1 MVGYQAESI
10 EAATFPGL
18 KETLLR
24 SETGGCEAANS
35 DQTGNYNQDDGEEPL
50 QLLGN
55 QISDLDLLYI
65 GLALTSADMIGDD
78 GAGETTDRTT
88 GEMDAFPD
96 TSFKLDDGEEPQ
108 QLLQR

>member
-10 EAATFPGL
+10 EAATFQGL

-24 SETGGCEAANS
+24 SGTGGCEAANS
-35 DQTGNYNQDDGEEPL
+35 DQTGNHSQDDGEEPW
-50 QLLGN
+50 QLLGKHMCK

-88 GEMDAFPD
+88 GEMDAFPE
-96 TSFKLDDGEEPQ
+96 T
-108 QLLQR
+108 RVA